1 MKQMSSFSELYS
13 HPNKYLEDH
22 LKNVKEISLSYIDEI
37 PIKDI
42 PLTKEQL
49 KKLTQI
55 ITLSHD
61 IGKATTY
68 FQEYL
73 LKGEEKGGK
82 ETRHSL
88 LSSFIAYYITQK
100 VFSKE
105 NIDENLKAL
114 IPIFSF
120 LAVKR
125 HHGDFTDIL
134 SEIIILDEEK
144 ELLKKQVESID
155 DIKFNNLIN
164 NLDEPDFKEI
174 SKEKLFELIEKIPQ
188 DLKKYRIKIRTLKN
202 YKSIDF
208 YIFNNLLFSFLIDG
222 DKTEVTVGKNKRKD
236 IEIPHIIIDNYKKTL
251 KIEKRPINELR
262 EKAYQEVINKN
273 INLEEKIYSLNLP
286 TGLGKTFTSV
296 AFALKLR
303 EMIRKKEGYTPR
315 IIYSLPFLS
324 IIEQNAEIIEKV
336 LKNHYKDID
345 TTILLKHHHLSD
357 IYYKIDDKEVEPD
370 EAKILI
376 EGWNSEIIIT
386 TFVQLFHTLISNKN
400 STLRKF
406 HRICGSIIILDEI
419 QSIPTK
425 YWLLLREIFTN
436 LVEKYNCFI
445 IFSTATQPLIFKP
458 EEMVPLVQPEDYF
471 IKLNRTILKPNINER
486 QSLEEFLDNIK
497 IEDNKSY
504 MFILNTIRSAQNFY
518 NLLKEKLKEEI
529 IYLSSHITPKERLE
543 RINKIKNKEARIIV
557 TTQLVEAG
565 VDIDLDVVYRDIAP
579 LDSIN
584 QSAGRCNRNWLKDK
598 GEVYIY
604 SLKDDRREYSSYIYD
619 KILLDITKDVL
630 IDREYIPEIDFI
642 NFINDYFYEINERK
656 SQDVSKNLLEAIY
669 SLRYAGW
676 AENEEDK
683 NIGIEDFK
691 LIEDDLPKMDVFV
704 ELNEEAKYLWSKYC
718 ELKEIKDIFERRIEF
733 QKIKAD
739 FYKYVIS
746 IPIKSENIPP
756 IVHGFGYVSKDNLQE
771 FYDPITGYKTK
782 SEIIIW

>member
-1 MKQMSSFSELYS
+1 MSSFSELFS
-13 HPNKYLEDH
+13 HPDKYLEDH
-22 LKNVKEISLSYIDEI
+22 LNNVKEISLEYIEEI
-37 PIKDI
+37 PLKNL

-49 KKLTQI
+49 KKLVQI

-61 IGKATTY
+61 IGKSTNY

-105 NIDENLKAL
+105 NIDENLKVL
-114 IPIFSF
+114 LPIFSF
-120 LAVKR
+120 LTVKR

-134 SEIIILDEEK
+134 SEVVILDDEK
-144 ELLKKQVESID
+144 ELLQKQVESID
-155 DIKFNNLIN
+155 DSKFNILIN
-164 NLDEPDFKEI
+164 NLKDPDFNELT
-174 SKEKLFELIEKIPQ
+174 KEKLLEIIEKVPE
-188 DLKKYRIKIRTLKN
+188 DLKKYKIKIRALKN
-202 YKSIDF
+202 YKSVDF
-208 YIFNNLLFSFLIDG
+208 YLFNNLIFSLLIDG
-222 DKTEVTVGKNKRKD
+222 DKTEVTVGKPKRK
-236 IEIPHIIIDNYKKTL
+236 ILEIPHIIVDNYKKNL
-251 KIEKRPINELR
+251 KIEKTPINELR
-262 EKAYQEVINKN
+262 EKAYQEVLNKN
-273 INLEEKIYSLNLP
+273 INLEDKIYSLNLP

-303 EMIRKKEGYTPR
+303 EEIRKKEGYTPR

-324 IIEQNAEIIEKV
+324 IIEQNADVIEKV
-336 LKNHYKDID
+336 LKNYYGEID
-345 TTILLKHHHLSD
+345 TAILLKHHHLSD
-357 IYYKIDDKEVEPD
+357 LYYKIDDREIEPD

-400 STLRKF
+400 STLRKL

-425 YWLLLREIFTN
+425 YWLLLREIFTK
-436 LVEKYNCFI
+436 LIEKYNCYI

-458 EEMVPLVQPEDYF
+458 KEMIPLVNAEDYF
-471 IKLNRTILKPNINER
+471 IKLNRTILKPNIHER
-486 QSLEEFLDNIK
+486 LFLDEFSEKIK
-497 IEDNKSY
+497 IETNKSY

-518 NLLKEKLKEEI
+518 YLLKEKLKEEI

-543 RINKIKNKEARIIV
+543 RINRIKNNEARIVI

-565 VDIDLDVVYRDIAP
+565 VDIDLDVVYRDVAP

-584 QSAGRCNRNWLKDK
+584 QSAGRCNRNWNKDI

-604 SLKDDRREYSSYIYD
+604 SLKDDRRDYSSYIYD
-619 KILLDITKDVL
+619 RILLDVTKDVL
-630 IDREYIPEIDFI
+630 KKREHIPEIDFI
-642 NFINDYFYEINERK
+642 NYINDYFYEINERK
-656 SQDVSKNLLEAIY
+656 TQDISKNLLEAIY

-683 NIGIEDFK
+683 NVGIEDFK
-691 LIEDDLPKMDVFV
+691 LIEDDIPKMDVFI
-704 ELNEEAKYLWSKYC
+704 ELNEEAEYLWKRYC
-718 ELKEIKDIFERRIEF
+718 ELKEITDIFERRLEF

-746 IPIKSENIPP
+746 IPIKAENIPP
-756 IVHGFGYVSKDNLQE
+756 IVYGFGYVSKNNLSD
-771 FYDPITGYKTK
+771 FYDPITGYKIK
-782 SEIIIW
+782 SETIIW

>member
-1 MKQMSSFSELYS
+1 MSSFSELFS
-13 HPNKYLEDH
+13 HPDKYLENH
-22 LKNVKEISLSYIDEI
+22 LNNVKEISLEYIEEI
-37 PIKDI
+37 PLKNL

-49 KKLTQI
+49 KKLVQI

-61 IGKATTY
+61 IGKSTNY

-105 NIDENLKAL
+105 NIDENLKVL
-114 IPIFSF
+114 LPIFSF
-120 LAVKR
+120 LTVKR

-134 SEIIILDEEK
+134 SEVVILDDEK
-144 ELLKKQVESID
+144 ELLQKQVESID
-155 DIKFNNLIN
+155 DSKFNILIN
-164 NLDEPDFKEI
+164 NLKDPDFNELT
-174 SKEKLFELIEKIPQ
+174 KEKLLEIIEKVPE
-188 DLKKYRIKIRTLKN
+188 DLKKYKIKIRALKN
-202 YKSIDF
+202 YKSVDF
-208 YIFNNLLFSFLIDG
+208 YLFNNLIFSLLIDG
-222 DKTEVTVGKNKRKD
+222 DKTEVTVGKPKRK
-236 IEIPHIIIDNYKKTL
+236 ILEIPHIIVDNYKKNL
-251 KIEKRPINELR
+251 KIEKTPINELR
-262 EKAYQEVINKN
+262 EKAYQEVLNKN
-273 INLEEKIYSLNLP
+273 INLEDKIYSLNLP

-303 EMIRKKEGYTPR
+303 EEIRKKEGYTPR

-324 IIEQNAEIIEKV
+324 IIEQNADVIEKV
-336 LKNHYKDID
+336 LKNYYGEID
-345 TTILLKHHHLSD
+345 TAILLKHHHLSD
-357 IYYKIDDKEVEPD
+357 LYYKIDDREIEPD

-400 STLRKF
+400 STLRKL

-425 YWLLLREIFTN
+425 YWLLLREIFTK
-436 LVEKYNCFI
+436 LIEKYNCYI

-458 EEMVPLVQPEDYF
+458 KEMIPLVNAEDYF
-471 IKLNRTILKPNINER
+471 IKLNRTILKPNIHER
-486 QSLEEFLDNIK
+486 LFLDEFSEKIK
-497 IEDNKSY
+497 IETNKSY

-518 NLLKEKLKEEI
+518 YLLKEKLKEEI

-543 RINKIKNKEARIIV
+543 RINRIKNNEARIVI

-565 VDIDLDVVYRDIAP
+565 VDIDLDVVYRDVAP

-584 QSAGRCNRNWLKDK
+584 QSAGRCNRNWNKDI

-604 SLKDDRREYSSYIYD
+604 SLKDDRRDYSSYIYD
-619 KILLDITKDVL
+619 RILLDVTKDVL
-630 IDREYIPEIDFI
+630 KKREHIPEIDFI
-642 NFINDYFYEINERK
+642 NYINDYFYEINERK
-656 SQDVSKNLLEAIY
+656 TQDISKNLLEAIY

-683 NIGIEDFK
+683 NVGIEDFK
-691 LIEDDLPKMDVFV
+691 LIEDDIPKMDVFI
-704 ELNEEAKYLWSKYC
+704 ELNEEAEYLWKRYC
-718 ELKEIKDIFERRIEF
+718 ELKEITDIFERRLEF

-746 IPIKSENIPP
+746 IPIKAENIPP
-756 IVHGFGYVSKDNLQE
+756 IVYGFGYVSKNNLSD
-771 FYDPITGYKTK
+771 FYDPITGYKIK
-782 SEIIIW
+782 SETIIW

>member
-1 MKQMSSFSELYS
+1 MSSFSELFS

-22 LKNVKEISLSYIDEI
+22 LNNVKEISLEYIE
-37 PIKDI
+37 DI
-42 PLTKEQL
+42 PLEKLPLTKDQL
-49 KKLTQI
+49 KKLVQI

-61 IGKATTY
+61 IGKSTSF

-100 VFSKE
+100 VFSNE
-105 NIDENLKAL
+105 NIDENLKSL
-114 IPIFSF
+114 LPIFSF

-134 SEIIILDEEK
+134 SEVVILDDEK
-144 ELLKKQVESID
+144 ELLQKQVESID
-155 DIKFNNLIN
+155 DAKFTILIN
-164 NLDEPDFKEI
+164 NLNDPDFKEL
-174 SKEKLFELIEKIPQ
+174 SKEKLFEIIERVPE
-188 DLKKYRIKIRTLKN
+188 DLKKYKIKIRSLKN
-202 YKSIDF
+202 YKSVDF
-208 YIFNNLLFSFLIDG
+208 YLFNNLLFSLLIDG
-222 DKTEVTVGKNKRKD
+222 DKTEVTLGKPKRK
-236 IEIPHIIIDNYKKTL
+236 ILEIPHIIVDNYKKTL
-251 KIEKRPINELR
+251 NIERTPINELR
-262 EKAYQEVINKN
+262 EKAYQEVLNKN
-273 INLEEKIYSLNLP
+273 INLDEKIYSLNLP

-303 EMIRKKEGYTPR
+303 EEIRKKEGYTPR

-324 IIEQNAEIIEKV
+324 IIEQNADVIEKV
-336 LKNHYKDID
+336 LRNYYREID
-345 TTILLKHHHLSD
+345 TAILLKHHHLSD
-357 IYYKIDDKEVEPD
+357 LYYKIDDREIEPD

-400 STLRKF
+400 STLRKL

-419 QSIPTK
+419 QSIPIK
-425 YWLLLREIFTN
+425 YWLLLREIFTK
-436 LVEKYNCFI
+436 LIEKYNCYI

-458 EEMVPLVQPEDYF
+458 NEMIPLVNGEDYF
-471 IKLNRTILKPNINER
+471 IKLNRTVLKPNIYER
-486 QSLEEFLDNIK
+486 FSLDEFSEKIK
-497 IEDNKSY
+497 IENNKSY

-518 NLLKEKLKEEI
+518 YLLKEKMNEEI
-529 IYLSSHITPKERLE
+529 IYLSSHIIPKERLE
-543 RINKIKNKEARIIV
+543 RINRIKNNEARIVI

-584 QSAGRCNRNWLKDK
+584 QSAGRCNRNWNKDI

-604 SLKDDRREYSSYIYD
+604 SLKDDRRDYSSYIYD
-619 KILLDITKDVL
+619 RILLDVTKDVL
-630 IDREYIPEIDFI
+630 KDREHIPEIDFI

-656 SQDVSKNLLEAIY
+656 TQDISKNLLEAIY

-676 AENEEDK
+676 TENEENK
-683 NIGIEDFK
+683 NVGIEDFK
-691 LIEDDLPKMDVFV
+691 LIEDDIPKMDVFI
-704 ELNEEAKYLWSKYC
+704 ELNEEAEYLWKRYC
-718 ELKEIKDIFERRIEF
+718 ELKEITDIFERRLEF

-746 IPIKSENIPP
+746 IPIKAENIPP
-756 IVHGFGYVSKDNLQE
+756 IVYGFGYVSKNNLQE
-771 FYDPITGYKTK
+771 FYDPITGYKIK
-782 SEIIIW
+782 SETIIW